1 MKITFLILFLF
12 CLHQAF
18 CQNKN
23 DENLDK
29 VYVEVFGK
37 CFEDLKALEET
48 KDILSLKKISFCS
61 LYQCVNRIQHS
72 EVDKNIQDAILKR
85 ATEIT
90 TRLYNEETPI
100 YLIGG
105 SMSWHQADTK
115 NQDLTDDNNLI
126 YVSISDCI
134 SSNALVKIAKTV
146 NEETSRLIN
155 KK

>member
-1 MKITFLILFLF
+1 MKKIFLIIFILSQQLVY
-12 CLHQAF
+12 
-18 CQNKN
+18 CQNEN
-23 DENLDK
+23 DYSEAKIYLQIFD
-29 VYVEVFGK
+29 K
-37 CFEDLKALEET
+37 CFNKLGPIPET
-48 KDILSLKKISFCS
+48 KKSTSLSKRRFCS
-61 LYQCVNRIQHS
+61 LYQCVNQIAYAENEKDIQ
-72 EVDKNIQDAILKR
+72 EAILKR
-85 ATEIT
+85 AVEIT
-90 TRLYNEETPI
+90 KLLYNEGTPI
-100 YLIGG
+100 CLIVG